1 MKALLLALISLFYI
15 SCTNPT
21 EPKDINVS
29 LTEVT
34 NNPIYCKRLWYNG
47 GNFSYAIYS
56 GTTISQVD
64 SIKLSKGFGSF
75 VVELYRDS
83 TWTMKTFTEVRYI
96 KL

>member
-1 MKALLLALISLFYI
+1 MKYLWIVLISLFFI
-15 SCTNPT
+15 GCEQTT
-21 EPKDINVS
+21 EPKDVEISVN
-29 LTEVT
+29 EVT
-34 NNPIYCKRLWYNG
+34 NTPIYCKRLWHNG
-47 GNFSYAIYS
+47 GNFSYAIYN
-56 GTTISQVD
+56 GATISQVD